1 MFMKAIQIPHYGGA
15 DVLRLVDIDCPAP
28 QDREVLIQVK
38 GASLNPVDSKIRNG
52 YLKDIV
58 PLPLPLVPG
67 WEASGV
73 VAESRLD
80 GVKPGDEVVTR
91 VPFERGGAY
100 AEYMIA
106 GDGEVVPK
114 PRELSFIEAATLPIV
129 AGAAYTLLHKITSVK
144 AGDRIFLLGA
154 GGSVGLY
161 AVQMAKALGA
171 TVIGTA
177 TGEDLDVLRGLG
189 IDQVVDYTIPGYLDG
204 VRDIDLALDF
214 VGGSAQEALMS
225 VVRKNGLL
233 LSTVNPPS
241 ADKAAAAGIRASF
254 AMTTLDRTV
263 MEKVLELTA
272 RGEIKG
278 RIGKVLPLAQA
289 AEAHRLMDGHAVA
302 GKIVLV

>member
-1 MFMKAIQIPHYGGA
+1 M
-15 DVLRLVDIDCPAP
+15 LRLVDIDCPAP

>member
-1 MFMKAIQIPHYGGA
+1 MLQ
-15 DVLRLVDIDCPAP
+15 LVDIDRPVP

-38 GASLNPVDSKIRNG
+38 AASLNPVDSKIRNG

-73 VAESRLD
+73 VVESRLD

-114 PRELSFIEAATLPIV
+114 PKELSFIEAAALPIV

-263 MEKVLELTA
+263 MEKVLDLTV

-302 GKIVLV
+302 GKIVLA

>member
-1 MFMKAIQIPHYGGA
+1 MKAIQIPRYGGA
-15 DVLRLVDIDCPAP
+15 DVLQLVDIDRPTP
-28 QDREVLIQVK
+28 RDGEVLIQVK
-38 GASLNPVDSKIRNG
+38 AASLNPVDSKIRNG

-73 VAESRLD
+73 VAKSRLD

-91 VPFERGGAY
+91 VPFQRGGAY

-106 GDGEVVPK
+106 GEGEVVLKPK
-114 PRELSFIEAATLPIV
+114 ELSFVEAATLPIV
-129 AGAAYTLLHKITSVK
+129 AGAAYTLLHKIASVK

-161 AVQMAKALGA
+161 AVQMAKVLGA

-177 TGEDLDVLRGLG
+177 TGEDLDVLRTLG

-204 VRDIDLALDF
+204 VRNIDLALDF
-214 VGGSAQEALMS
+214 VGGPTQEALMS
-225 VVRKNGLL
+225 VVRENGLL

-254 AMTTLDRTV
+254 AMTTLDRAV
-263 MEKVLELTA
+263 MEKVLGLA
-272 RGEIKG
+272 AGGEIRG
-278 RIGKVLPLAQA
+278 RIGKVLPLMQA
-289 AEAHRLMDGHAVA
+289 AEAHRLMDGHTVA